1 MGNNIDIG
9 IWKSSKRKKKK
20 KPTFESYKPNACRD
34 GNKAPKAKKAPNNL
48 YLGDIMNQVNY
59 LSSKTK
65 LTDVEAMY
73 ITLEEGLGDSFP
85 YVLDSIKDKINVD

>member
-1 MGNNIDIG
+1 
-9 IWKSSKRKKKK
+9 
-20 KPTFESYKPNACRD
+20 
-34 GNKAPKAKKAPNNL
+34 
-48 YLGDIMNQVNY
+48 MNQVNY

-85 YVLDSIKDKINVD
+85 YVLDSIKDKINVDQIYFNK